1 MDKIDII
8 EERIA
13 RKIQARNG
21 CKRILDECTNDM
33 ERAQWQAHYDEL
45 VEGIEELREK
55 LRKAY
60 REVA

>member
-1 MDKIDII
+1 MDKIDRI

-21 CKRILDECTNDM
+21 CKRILDECSDEL
-33 ERAQWQAHYDEL
+33 ERAYWQAHYDEL

-55 LRKAY
+55 RRKLLR
-60 REVA
+60 E